1 MMDRMEK
8 EPLIQEGGRLP
19 DVADIDGLVSFMGRL
34 TEEQES
40 FYLDLLLASL
50 VRLHP
55 FIKSDDVKRMMPVS
69 EWAGVQTL
77 SRTRT
82 KESPEY
88 NGPRIASMELTEK
101 TPSTL
106 TTRANTLSTGV
117 YFRLIVFRKSGN
129 NYVFQSAAD

>member
-1 MMDRMEK
+1 MPPRYNA
-8 EPLIQEGGRLP
+8 PLI
-19 DVADIDGLVSFMGRL
+19 A
-34 TEEQES
+34 
-40 FYLDLLLASL
+40 
-50 VRLHP
+50 
-55 FIKSDDVKRMMPVS
+55 

-88 NGPRIASMELTEK
+88 NGPRIASMELTEN

-117 YFRLIVFRKSGN
+117 YFRLIVFRKSGITMCSN
-129 NYVFQSAAD
+129 RLQTIPQMVLLHLY